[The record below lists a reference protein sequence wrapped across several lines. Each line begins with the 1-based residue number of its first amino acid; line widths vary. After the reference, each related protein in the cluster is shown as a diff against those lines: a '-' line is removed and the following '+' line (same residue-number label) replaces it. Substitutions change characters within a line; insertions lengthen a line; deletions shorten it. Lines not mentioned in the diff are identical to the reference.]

1 MNDAEN
7 AIQNIWNQVLDVVK
21 STLDR
26 QTFETW
32 FLPLRTVSFTDN
44 ILIIAVPSVFF
55 KDWITTKY
63 KTLLEDAAKKICG
76 NEVKFE
82 LVISSK
88 TDEEQTIETPVHIQS
103 EKAKPIDFLNPK
115 HTFDNFIVGNS
126 NRFAHAASLAVAET
140 PATAYNPL
148 FIYGGVGLG
157 KTHLLHAIGKY
168 IKEHNPNFKILYLT
182 SEKFMNEMIS
192 SLLYGKILEFRNRFR
207 SIDVLLIDDIQFLA
221 RKESTQEEFFHTFNA
236 LYDANKQIVASS
248 DSHPKEINLEER
260 LRSRFEM
267 GLIAD
272 IQAPD
277 LETRIAILRK
287 KADIEK
293 LHLPDE
299 VTLLIANKITSNIR
313 VLEGCL
319 IKISAYASLTQSRI
333 TEELVHE
340 VLKDILGF
348 EDDKHITIDI
358 IKKVIVDFFNLKPSD
373 MTAKKR
379 TKSIA
384 FPRQI
389 AMYLTRELTEASLP
403 EIGQNFGGR
412 DHTTVMHA
420 HELIKSKRE
429 TDTNFENEM
438 QKIIQIINSKSC
450 V

>member
-1 MNDAEN
+1 M
-7 AIQNIWNQVLDVVK
+7 
-21 STLDR
+21 
-26 QTFETW
+26 
-32 FLPLRTVSFTDN
+32 
-44 ILIIAVPSVFF
+44 
-55 KDWITTKY
+55 
-63 KTLLEDAAKKICG
+63 
-76 NEVKFE
+76 
-82 LVISSK
+82 
-88 TDEEQTIETPVHIQS
+88 HIQS

-221 RKESTQEEFFHTFNA
+221 RKESTQEEFFHTFIA

-287 KADIEK
+287 K
-293 LHLPDE
+293 
-299 VTLLIANKITSNIR
+299 
-313 VLEGCL
+313 
-319 IKISAYASLTQSRI
+319 
-333 TEELVHE
+333 
-340 VLKDILGF
+340 
-348 EDDKHITIDI
+348 
-358 IKKVIVDFFNLKPSD
+358 
-373 MTAKKR
+373 
-379 TKSIA
+379 
-384 FPRQI
+384 QI
-389 AMYLTRELTEASLP
+389 
-403 EIGQNFGGR
+403 
-412 DHTTVMHA
+412 
-420 HELIKSKRE
+420 
-429 TDTNFENEM
+429 
-438 QKIIQIINSKSC
+438 
-450 V
+450 